1 MNTFENPVG
10 RKNEHGITLIELLVV
25 MVILALF
32 ATLVGGRL
40 FRQVDKGKQLQAK
53 NQIGE
58 FGTVLDTFRLEVG
71 RYPTTEEGLTS
82 LQVRPPNAENWDGP
96 YMAKEIPL
104 DPWNHPYRYVQPGLH
119 GDYDLV
125 SLGAD
130 GVDGGEG
137 NDADIVS
144 WK

>member
-1 MNTFENPVG
+1 MTMNTPVE
-10 RKNEHGITLIELLVV
+10 RKKERGITLIELLVV

-40 FRQVDKGKQLQAK
+40 FKQVDKSKQIQAK
-53 NQIGE
+53 TQIGE

-71 RYPTTEEGLTS
+71 RYPTTTEGLAA
-82 LQVRPPNAENWDGP
+82 LQVKPAGVENWDGP
-96 YMAKEIPL
+96 YMAKEIPP
-104 DPWNHPYRYVQPGLH
+104 DPWGHPYRYIQPGQH

-125 SLGAD
+125 SLGGD
-130 GVDGGEG
+130 GVEGGEG
-137 NDADIVS
+137 NAADIVS

>member
-1 MNTFENPVG
+1 MRKHFEK
-10 RKNEHGITLIELLVV
+10 RKGERGITLIELLVV

-40 FRQVDKGKQLQAK
+40 FKQVDKGKQIQAK
-53 NQIGE
+53 SQIGE
-58 FGTVLDTFRLEVG
+58 FGTVLDTFRIDVG
-71 RYPTTEEGLTS
+71 RYPSTEEGLAG
-82 LQVRPPNAENWDGP
+82 LQTKPATAENWDGP
-96 YMAKEIPL
+96 YMKKDIPL

-125 SLGAD
+125 SWGSD
-130 GVDGGEG
+130 GVEGGEG
-137 NDADIVS
+137 AAADIVS